1 MGKLLNSS
9 QEEEKLSVANE
20 SKMHFSFKIKFQIIH
35 RIEAPTSKIQR
46 ICTIVLNVLAGAS
59 AVLGGVWRRVPV
71 HIIRLMHWS
80 RPAAFTVFISWETLA
95 IKTFRQSLKVI
106 FTADR
111 LHINYT
117 EL

>member
-1 MGKLLNSS
+1 MGKLLNSL
-9 QEEEKLSVANE
+9 QEEEKLSVANV
-20 SKMHFSFKIKFQIIH
+20 SKMHFSFKIKFQQ
-35 RIEAPTSKIQR
+35 APNEMY
-46 ICTIVLNVLAGAS
+46 IVQLAGAS
-59 AVLGGVWRRVPV
+59 AVLGAVWRVPV

-111 LHINYT
+111 LHINYS

>member
-1 MGKLLNSS
+1 M
-9 QEEEKLSVANE
+9 SV
-20 SKMHFSFKIKFQIIH
+20 
-35 RIEAPTSKIQR
+35 
-46 ICTIVLNVLAGAS
+46 CTIVLIVMAGAT
-59 AVLGGVWRRVPV
+59 AVLGGGVWRRVPV

>member
-1 MGKLLNSS
+1 MV
-9 QEEEKLSVANE
+9 SVAIV
-20 SKMHFSFKIKFQIIH
+20 SKMHFSSKIKFQQ
-35 RIEAPTSKIQR
+35 APNEMYNWLVAVQCS
-46 ICTIVLNVLAGAS
+46 AGCCVGRA
-59 AVLGGVWRRVPV
+59 PV

-111 LHINYT
+111 LHINYS